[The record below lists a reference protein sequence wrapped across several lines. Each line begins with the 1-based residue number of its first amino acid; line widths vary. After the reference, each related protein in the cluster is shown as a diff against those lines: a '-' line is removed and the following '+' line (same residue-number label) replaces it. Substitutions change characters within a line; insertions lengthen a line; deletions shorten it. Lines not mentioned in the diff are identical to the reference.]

1 MKTHLS
7 LGAALLGLVLSSPA
21 FAQADIPSVSSAPNA
36 AGVPSIPAATIPG
49 RPGRS
54 TSTVPTVAP
63 ENSTRPTGITGSTYA
78 NGLPDRN
85 IDGGTQRADQPRN
98 GQAIPGAQPTK
109 RLHKGQPRTKQP
121 AF

>member
-1 MKTHLS
+1 MKTLHS
-7 LGAALLGLVLSSPA
+7 LGAALLGLALSSPA
-21 FAQADIPSVSSAPNA
+21 FAQADIPSVSSVPNA
-36 AGVPSIPAATIPG
+36 AGVPNIPASTIPG

-54 TSTVPTVAP
+54 TSTVPTVTP
-63 ENSTRPTGITGSTYA
+63 DNSIRPTGITGSTYA

-109 RLHKGQPRTKQP
+109 RLHKGQSRAKQP